1 MAYALGVLALAL
13 APAPSAAS
21 GLPSG
26 ILLCSGAPAPSDGQP
41 AVPAG
46 PLGELGH
53 CKGCPHN
60 PVIGGPPLL
69 ATAVA
74 SPAESRVALPPV
86 QQDGRHPLFATGL
99 PPSRAP
105 PAS

>member
-60 PVIGGPPLL
+60 PVIGGPP
-69 ATAVA
+69 
-74 SPAESRVALPPV
+74 V